1 MRRILRDVLLLMCL
15 GFLAWLLLPQR
26 WSVNPPLGSLWGMF
40 SGGRAA
46 ALPAGLGERLR
57 LAEGFRIG
65 LFAGGLNNVRALKMT
80 PAGDLLVSQPS
91 AGRVVLLERDANGD
105 GQADGRRELL
115 TGLNRPHGMDV
126 FEGWL
131 YVAETNAIA
140 RVRFNPEQRRVSG
153 EIERVVTNLPGGG
166 NHWVRSVRFGPDG
179 WMYVS
184 VGSSCNVCEERDPR
198 RAALLRFRP
207 DGSAGE
213 IYAGGLR
220 NTTAYAWQPGSG
232 ALYGG
237 DIGRDFLGD
246 DLPPEEFNLIERG
259 KFYGWPYANGDRVA
273 DPDFGAA
280 NPARV
285 ADSVGPRHTF
295 PAHSTPLG
303 LIFLAGERLPADYRG
318 AALVALHG
326 SWNRSKKI
334 GYEVVSLHF
343 GAAGI
348 VERKFLTGFLRDEN
362 VVGRPVDLAEGPDGA
377 IYLSDDYAGSVYRIT
392 HGG

>member
-1 MRRILRDVLLLMCL
+1 
-15 GFLAWLLLPQR
+15 
-26 WSVNPPLGSLWGMF
+26 
-40 SGGRAA
+40 
-46 ALPAGLGERLR
+46 LGERLR
-57 LAEGFRIG
+57 LADGFRIG
-65 LFAGGLNNVRALKMT
+65 VYASGLGNARALKIT
-80 PAGDLLVSQPS
+80 SAGDLLVSLPS
-91 AGRVVLLERDANGD
+91 SGRVMLLERDGDGD

-115 TGLNRPHGMDV
+115 TGLNRPHGMDIYD
-126 FEGWL
+126 GWL
-131 YVAETNAIA
+131 YVAETSAIG
-140 RVRFNPEQRRVSG
+140 RVRFNAEQRRITG
-153 EIERVVTNLPGGG
+153 EIERVVTGLPGGG

-184 VGSSCNVCEERDPR
+184 VGSSCNVCEEGDKR

-207 DGSAGE
+207 DGSGAE
-213 IYAGGLR
+213 IYASGLR

-232 ALYGG
+232 ALFGG

-246 DLPPEEFNLIERG
+246 DLPPEELNLIERG
-259 KFYGWPYANGDRVA
+259 KFYGWPYANGERVA
-273 DPDFGAA
+273 DPDFGAR

-285 ADSVGPRHTF
+285 LDSVGPRHTF

-303 LIFLAGERLPADYRG
+303 LIFLRGERLPADYRG

-343 GAAGI
+343 TAGGI
-348 VERKFLTGFLRDEN
+348 AERKFLTGFLRDEN

-377 IYLSDDYAGSVYRIT
+377 IYLSDDYAGSIYRIT